1 MKQTEWNEGMNHL
14 DSDLVERYVEK
25 KDQLLRRGRAAK
37 KTWLRVGIVAACF
50 LILVSAALTVPMPQK
65 DPYMDPYFP
74 SGDAWVPIIDSNV
87 KDTILRAD
95 EVGNALRNTDSFGT
109 NQYTKVYAPSPEYL
123 GLIPLPN
130 AEYLPIYSINQ
141 STPSESELDSFV
153 QNYLDAATSFFGI
166 GANEYELEKGEF
178 LDSDTYYAAK
188 VEDRDTGSYKAIYF
202 NTRENSLY
210 LSYYNSHES
219 RLTLNGSMVSILKT
233 DTDEQIRE
241 KLQDTIDYVCASFGM
256 EYTEIKICRHYSS
269 DNRVMSFVIY
279 LYSPEEANFP
289 SNFSSHPMSQ
299 DYISLAFCTPWDN
312 GSNYYNWEGNKE
324 EAFLCRFLL
333 NRATTAWSEYY
344 HIDAKSKMLTL
355 EEAEQLLEK
364 GYVFGGHSCPLCMA
378 KQPEVDFTDYTCVGF
393 EYVAD
398 SKGRILVPF
407 YTFYKYIG
415 ENYNGET
422 TFAKTYVPA
431 VQVEGL
437 EEYFQMQTAQHPS
450 GK

>member
-1 MKQTEWNEGMNHL
+1 MNKTEWNEGMNHL

-25 KDQLLRRGRAAK
+25 KDRLLRRGRAAK

-74 SGDAWVPIIDSNV
+74 SGEAWAPTPEV
-87 KDTILRAD
+87 KETVLSATEIASVFD
-95 EVGNALRNTDSFGT
+95 EVYDSIGT
-109 NQYTKVYAPSPEYL
+109 NQYQTVYAASPEQL
-123 GLIPLPN
+123 RLTPLPN
-130 AEYLPIYSINQ
+130 AEYLPIYSINR
-141 STPSESELDSFV
+141 PMLSEARLDRFI
-153 QNYLDAATSFFGI
+153 QKYLASANAFFGMSARSYEI
-166 GANEYELEKGEF
+166 EKMEQSWEPTYYTADVEDEKKHLRFTERNNLLYFRYDCVNEYVLKINGEM
-178 LDSDTYYAAK
+178 
-188 VEDRDTGSYKAIYF
+188 V
-202 NTRENSLY
+202 
-210 LSYYNSHES
+210 
-219 RLTLNGSMVSILKT
+219 TLLVT
-233 DTDEQIRE
+233 DTDEQIKE
-241 KLQDTIDYVCASFGM
+241 KLKDTVTTVCAAFGKDYSNIKVVRHYARNGKLSSFG
-256 EYTEIKICRHYSS
+256 
-269 DNRVMSFVIY
+269 VY
-279 LYSPEEANFP
+279 LYSAQESGFAQH
-289 SNFSSHPMSQ
+289 FSKAPLSAEYIRLTFSAVSISGHYRDKAHLNGFTLSESISKWT
-299 DYISLAFCTPWDN
+299 DY
-312 GSNYYNWEGNKE
+312 Y
-324 EAFLCRFLL
+324 RM
-333 NRATTAWSEYY
+333 
-344 HIDAKSKMLTL
+344 DAKSKMLTL

-378 KQPEVDFTDYTCVGF
+378 QQPEVDFTDYTCVGF

-398 SKGRILVPF
+398 SKGKILVPF